1 MSRFEEL
8 FTQHVATAFARQLA
22 LADRIGERDWQL
34 DLTEG
39 VVTFGEDLRYPVQLL
54 GTESDGSGSH
64 GSWLW
69 AWANTGSNLPVHLLH
84 LSEWLR
90 GYGEQAGVAELT
102 EASFPL
108 ERADGARLALIASGL
123 TGRCYYR
130 GPYDG
135 GAVFFHLEGLPA
147 SLIEPV
153 SPERAFLVLGQVIQ
167 AFPVDHRAM
176 LLAFLGQQGWSIG
189 EDGPGL
195 VVGHHPGGSEMRV
208 EFDEQGRI
216 GRVSG
221 QVQPG

>member
-22 LADRIGERDWQL
+22 LADLIGECDWQL

-39 VVTFGEDLRYPVQLL
+39 VATFGEDLRYPVQLL
-54 GTESDGSGSH
+54 GTESHGDGT
-64 GSWLW
+64 WLW
-69 AWANTGSNLPVHLLH
+69 AWANTGSNLPAQVVH

-90 GYGEQAGVAELT
+90 GYGDYAGVTELT

-135 GAVFFHLEGLPA
+135 GAVFFHVEGLPPA
-147 SLIEPV
+147 LIEPV

-176 LLAFLGQQGWSIG
+176 LLAFLEQQGWSIG

-216 GRVSG
+216 ERVSG
-221 QVQPG
+221 QIQPA